1 MPYCEGNAK
10 IRPELSDSGAWLHAK
25 NFEAAGVEIGFYND
39 INILIFPLQPVF
51 DLFPV
56 DEDIKQFFKMR
67 FFIGGAAP
75 GNQSFDYSFLR
86 KVTV

>member
-1 MPYCEGNAK
+1 MPDCEGNV
-10 IRPELSDSGAWLHAK
+10 K

-39 INILIFPLQPVF
+39 INILILPLQPVF

-67 FFIGGAAP
+67 FFIGGEAP
-75 GNQSFDYSFLR
+75 GNQSFDYSFVGEIAVVL
-86 KVTV
+86 